1 MAGTVVLDT
10 LVFLQVLIKAMD
22 FTMVFVKDGTQHRR
36 TTSLKHNAKYISWNF
51 ALVSGWCGERDTC
64 IGDLG
69 REASTR
75 KERDSEGRNLRV
87 GVEEMKC
94 EIEEWE

>member
-1 MAGTVVLDT
+1 MVGTILDT

-22 FTMVFVKDGTQHRR
+22 FTMVFVKYGTQHRMR
-36 TTSLKHNAKYISWNF
+36 TSLKHNAKYISWNF
-51 ALVSGWCGERDTC
+51 DLVSDWWGERDTC

-69 REASTR
+69 SEVSTR
-75 KERDSEGRNLRV
+75 KERDSGGRNLRV

-94 EIEEWE
+94 E

>member
-1 MAGTVVLDT
+1 MAGTVVLDK
-10 LVFLQVLIKAMD
+10 LVFLQVLIKAMG
-22 FTMVFVKDGTQHRR
+22 FTMVFVKYGIQHRM

-51 ALVSGWCGERDTC
+51 ALVSDWGGERDTC

-69 REASTR
+69 SEVFTR

-87 GVEEMKC
+87 GVEELKC
-94 EIEEWE
+94 E